1 MFVTV
6 FGSIKLRRRP
16 PVRFPSVLLKFD
28 AVGKQSRADIMKRA
42 TRHPSSNALILK
54 SEQLD
59 DGFICDSASGG
70 AT

>member
-28 AVGKQSRADIMKRA
+28 AVGKQSRADIIMKRA
-42 TRHPSSNALILK
+42 TRHPSSNALLK